1 MSKDF
6 CRIAYLEDREHNF
19 DKKVALNKKFLDMKS
34 FLQMEMFENYGGEE
48 DLSKV
53 MEHEYNYW
61 KLETEE
67 VKRIEDGKPTMFED
81 ETDL

>member
-1 MSKDF
+1 
-6 CRIAYLEDREHNF
+6 
-19 DKKVALNKKFLDMKS
+19 
-34 FLQMEMFENYGGEE
+34 MFENYGGEE

-61 KLETEE
+61 KQETEE